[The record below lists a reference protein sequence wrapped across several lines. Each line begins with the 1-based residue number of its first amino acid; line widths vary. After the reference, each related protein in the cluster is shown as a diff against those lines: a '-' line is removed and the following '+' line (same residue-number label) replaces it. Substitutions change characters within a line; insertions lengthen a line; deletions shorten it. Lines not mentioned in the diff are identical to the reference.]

1 MWINVRSSQG
11 GYLAAPVVVPA
22 PKPIRERVLRREI
35 ISDLMFALMST
46 ASNRKFGCRCEYG
59 GCQALD
65 AGAEIASPFLG
76 MKPFCRGDETVLKQ
90 GAEYPLRIRSGR
102 PKCNLSFI
110 SFERSRATDTSP
122 QWANGRASKDRGLS
136 SLIGRRPLL

>member
-1 MWINVRSSQG
+1 M
-11 GYLAAPVVVPA
+11 
-22 PKPIRERVLRREI
+22 
-35 ISDLMFALMST
+35 
-46 ASNRKFGCRCEYG
+46 ASNRKFGCRCDYG

-65 AGAEIASPFLG
+65 AGTEIASPFLG
-76 MKPFCRGDETVLKQ
+76 TKPFCGGDETVLKQ

-102 PKCNLSFI
+102 PKCNLSLI

-136 SLIGRRPLL
+136 SLIGPAAFAAHALDAYRTG